1 MDIISRRPRGKML
14 FPTRR
19 AAPHLV
25 LLALSAASLFGC
37 GVASRNADPA
47 DAAPMLPVA
56 HQDNAKEEA
65 PPAKP
70 NQVAID
76 NFRFSPRTLTVPAGT
91 KVTWVNRDDVPH
103 TATSTVKP
111 RAFDSGAL
119 DTDQTFSHVFAALGE
134 YEYFCAVHPHMTGRV
149 VVK

>member
-1 MDIISRRPRGKML
+1 MRILRGSWL
-14 FPTRR
+14 
-19 AAPHLV
+19 
-25 LLALSAASLFGC
+25 LLAAAAVGC
-37 GVASRNADPA
+37 GVGPAPPPTKQA
-47 DAAPMLPVA
+47 DAHMAMLDVPA
-56 HQDNAKEEA
+56 NASGPDK
-65 PPAKP
+65 PPAESP
-70 NQVAID
+70 ATASTVVID
-76 NFRFSPRTLTVPAGT
+76 NFTFAPAELTVPVGAE
-91 KVTWVNRDDVPH
+91 VTWVNRDDVPH